1 MRVLERKR
9 WTQRSQKALRATQ
22 KPQKGPSLARSS
34 QGHRVGG
41 AAMTAFREG
50 VWAAPP
56 TSPRRTAA
64 YRGDRPAADGPGV
77 QRPGPFCAFCG
88 LL

>member
-41 AAMTAFREG
+41 AAMTAFRER

-64 YRGDRPAADGPGV
+64 IGLRPTALACRGPA
-77 QRPGPFCAFCG
+77 PFCAFCG